1 MSEMEL
7 TADHLV
13 IIGRGRLLADTPIAS
28 FIGANAHSDVLVRSP
43 QADALAKLLSV
54 RGATITAEVDQG
66 LAVTGLG
73 APAIADLAAEHTI
86 AVHELK
92 PRHATLEQAY
102 LDLTEASVDYRAG
115 TSPSTG
121 VAG

>member
-1 MSEMEL
+1 L

-43 QADALAKLLSV
+43 QAALLAELLSG
-54 RGATITAEVDQG
+54 RGATVTSEVDQG

-86 AVHELK
+86 AVHELT

-102 LDLTEASVDYRAG
+102 LDLTDANVDYRAG

-121 VAG
+121 VAS